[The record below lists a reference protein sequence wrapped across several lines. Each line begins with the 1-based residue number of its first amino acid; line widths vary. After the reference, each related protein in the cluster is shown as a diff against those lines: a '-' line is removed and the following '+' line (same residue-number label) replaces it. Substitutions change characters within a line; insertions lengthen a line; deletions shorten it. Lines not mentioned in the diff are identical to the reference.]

1 MSNIRGMLQDELER
15 LERMKEAYLKKIRGL
30 PKGVIIEKKINNGS
44 YFYIQRRENSKKVV
58 SIYLKRDRLEQ
69 VSKQI
74 KERQSHEMSLKS
86 IKEDINFIQRALK
99 LKVKNGR

>member
-15 LERMKEAYLKKIRGL
+15 LERMKEAYLKKIREL

-44 YFYIQRRENSKKVV
+44 YFYIQSRENPKKVV
-58 SIYLKRDRLEQ
+58 SVYLKRDRLEQ
-69 VSKQI
+69 ISKQI
-74 KERQSHEMSLKS
+74 KERQSHEISLKS